1 MQDYFEYIITK
12 YETVTDNPPLRIFVN
27 KIENRI
33 TFRVK
38 VGYYLKLLMPEYLR
52 LLGSIKKIW
61 LRMIHITY

>member
-27 KIENRI
+27 EIENRI

-38 VGYYLKLLMPEYLR
+38 VGYYLKLLMPGYMR
-52 LLGSIKKIW
+52 LLGSIKKI
-61 LRMIHITY
+61 

>member
-27 KIENRI
+27 EIENRI

-38 VGYYLKLLMPEYLR
+38 VGYYLKLLMPEYMR
-52 LLGSIKKIW
+52 LLGSIKKIC